1 MHCNQTTAFFNIGL
15 QIQINL
21 PDLPVVEI
29 TRFRSETNQFFP
41 GSVFFQGA
49 RRECWTAVAAAPKN
63 FSVKVSMSRSNQE
76 VGGLKNWNPGTSL
89 SQIIPRNP
97 MVQNRIAKSSGK
109 SWSIMV
115 NHITQVIYGI
125 ETLFADNSQFP
136 REPLQSHHCKSGGF
150 QDPCLF
156 ATVCTIENLTMCFIE
171 T

>member
-1 MHCNQTTAFFNIGL
+1 
-15 QIQINL
+15 
-21 PDLPVVEI
+21 
-29 TRFRSETNQFFP
+29 
-41 GSVFFQGA
+41 
-49 RRECWTAVAAAPKN
+49 
-63 FSVKVSMSRSNQE
+63 
-76 VGGLKNWNPGTSL
+76 
-89 SQIIPRNP
+89 

-109 SWSIMV
+109 SWYIMV

-171 T
+171 TWNSWWFFFRHFQVCIARMLFFGGSQQKDVKGRTRAKVIFKLSALPTSLSFADPSNLSAGLIDTQVATWAMRVSDRLQHWPRAGSYDVRRKFRN